1 LFEDAEEEAGV
12 HDVAFTCVWLGD
24 TDELVILDLW
34 ENGGE
39 SGGIRKGI
47 ESKMC
52 TIKREC
58 FPEDVYHILVIWGV
72 SVDNNKYFVG
82 IIK

>member
-1 LFEDAEEEAGV
+1 LFENAEEESGV

-24 TDELVILDLW
+24 TNELVILDLW

-47 ESKMC
+47 ESKMF
-52 TIKREC
+52 TVKGKY
-58 FPEDVYHILVIWGV
+58 FVEDVYHILVIWGV